1 MVSPSLPAVVPVDR
15 WLTVLRW
22 TAPPTAPPGD
32 LPVAS
37 CGAGMVLVAAWAL
50 AVGVGAYVVA
60 RLLGV
65 TDRQPNL
72 FALATLTVWL
82 LVPCAILLGAAV
94 ALRARSLMGVAAV
107 LLVVVGVWV
116 VPDLHW
122 WSTAAAVEGP
132 TTVIASTNVGPD
144 HRSVDAMA
152 ADVLAMDAD
161 VLNVVELTDA
171 DVDALHRAGITERYP
186 YVIEDARAGA
196 HGSGIYSRY
205 PLRDTGVMEFGGA
218 PMAHAVVELPSGPV
232 TVFAVHTTQPL
243 AGPGLLDDELE
254 QLEAAATSIDGAVI
268 LAGDFNATRQHQ
280 AFRELLEAGFRDAHL
295 DAGRGW
301 AATWPVGRRVP
312 PFALIDHVLLS
323 PDLAVVS
330 IDEVKISG
338 SDHLAVIAE
347 IGPTARR

>member
-1 MVSPSLPAVVPVDR
+1 MDGTPDSSPGR
-15 WLTVLRW
+15 
-22 TAPPTAPPGD
+22 PPGRA
-32 LPVAS
+32 LWRRI
-37 CGAGMVLVAAWAL
+37 VLVVAWVVAA
-50 AVGVGAYVVA
+50 GVGAYVIA
-60 RLLGV
+60 RLTGF

-82 LVPCAILLGAAV
+82 LVPCAVVLGAAV
-94 ALRARSLMGVAAV
+94 FLRARSLTAVAAV

-132 TTVIASTNVGPD
+132 ITVIASTNIGPD
-144 HRSVDAMA
+144 HRSVDAMV
-152 ADVLAMDAD
+152 ADVLAIDAD
-161 VLNVVELTDA
+161 VLNVVELTDV
-171 DVDALHRAGITERYP
+171 DVGALHRAGITDRYP
-186 YVIEDARAGA
+186 YFIEDVRAGA

-218 PMAHAVVELPSGPV
+218 PMAHAVVEVPSGPM

-254 QLEAAATSIDGAVI
+254 QLEAAATSIDGPVI

-280 AFRELLEAGFRDAHL
+280 AFRELLEAGFSDAHL

-323 PDLAVVS
+323 PELAVVS

-347 IGPTARR
+347 IGPTASR